1 MVVLIASKLPPAVR
15 GRLRLWFVEP
25 RANIFVSNIKA
36 SVADK
41 VLDELWQICPVS
53 SGLMVIRSSKTIQ
66 GFTIET
72 RGETDRKVLND
83 LGFYLIS
90 DKIH

>member
-1 MVVLIASKLPPAVR
+1 MVVLIASRIPPAVR
-15 GRLRLWFVEP
+15 GRLKLWFVEP
-25 RANIFVSNIKA
+25 RANVFVSSIKA

-53 SGLMVIRSSKTIQ
+53 SGLMVIRSAKTIQ
-66 GFTIET
+66 GFSIET
-72 RGETDRKVLND
+72 RGEVDRKVFEE
-83 LGFYLIS
+83 LGFYLVS